1 MCESATSELFVKLS
15 TVALPVFKVDVPLS
29 MLPKPL
35 DIAPAFNVPTL
46 VICVWA
52 ASTSITNVPSPVVA
66 VRPVPA
72 TSDAAS
78 TAGPFVPPTI
88 ILPFVV
94 KAREPTA
101 SVPLSC
107 EIRTALSVNELA
119 PIPPCATGN
128 AVSKV
133 KEDSSAAEPLTITFL
148 HCAIFFS

>member
-1 MCESATSELFVKLS
+1 MLS
-15 TVALPVFKVDVPLS
+15 VEVPLS

-35 DIAPAFNVPTL
+35 DIAPVSNVPTL

-52 ASTSITNVPSPVVA
+52 ASTLITNVPSPVTA

-78 TAGPFVPPTI
+78 TAGPLVPPTT

-94 KAREPTA
+94 KASAPTA

-107 EIRTALSVNELA
+107 EIRTALSVKDVA

-128 AVSKV
+128 AVLQNQGKNH
-133 KEDSSAAEPLTITFL
+133 F
-148 HCAIFFS
+148 HYMQ